1 MKAIPETAQI
11 NVNQHNHLISLL
23 SMIGPSPDWCIGK
36 CFTMLGGA
44 SVYCLNVGSLN
55 PIMAVFSPQYVFYH
69 SENKN
74 NIYDQRKC
82 STFFICLTVLRYLY
96 CPK

>member
-1 MKAIPETAQI
+1 MVKTQPLWGERDITRKSLDAQI

-44 SVYCLNVGSLN
+44 SVYCLNVGSL
-55 PIMAVFSPQYVFYH
+55 
-69 SENKN
+69 
-74 NIYDQRKC
+74 KC
-82 STFFICLTVLRYLY
+82 SAHDAFLE
-96 CPK
+96 